1 MRFRGFSL
9 LGALLLSGLLTTT
22 AFAAAP
28 PGKVTIESDGCSF
41 RVLID
46 LEQAYDVVGW
56 KVKEYNAA
64 NWNEGLT
71 LFKGSGPSDPN
82 GDMVVG
88 PFTAPEG
95 HYNVAVDNEYPP
107 DGSSIVVDFTLSC
120 PAAGAPAPTPGGNE
134 QPAPTPGGNEQP
146 AAGTPPP
153 KGTELGASGTGG
165 VRAVTPPPTNT
176 VAARTDAGNGDRLV
190 VLALIG
196 LLAGSVLVMTIA
208 RPARVG
214 ARSADPR
221 RSR

>member
-9 LGALLLSGLLTTT
+9 FGALLLSGLLTTT
-22 AFAAAP
+22 AFAVAP

-46 LEQAYDVVGW
+46 LEQAYDLVGW

-71 LFKGSGPSDPN
+71 LFKGSGPTDPN

-95 HYNVAVDNEYPP
+95 HYNVAVDDEYPP
-107 DGSSIVVDFTLSC
+107 DGSSIVADFTLSC
-120 PAAGAPAPTPGGNE
+120 PAAVAPTSTPGGNE
-134 QPAPTPGGNEQP
+134 LPAAATPQPGG
-146 AAGTPPP
+146 
-153 KGTELGASGTGG
+153 KELGASGTGG
-165 VRAVTPPPTNT
+165 VLGLTPPPTST
-176 VAARTDAGNGDRLV
+176 VAARADAGNGDRLAI
-190 VLALIG
+190 LAMIG

-214 ARSADPR
+214 ARSANPR
-221 RSR
+221 RRR